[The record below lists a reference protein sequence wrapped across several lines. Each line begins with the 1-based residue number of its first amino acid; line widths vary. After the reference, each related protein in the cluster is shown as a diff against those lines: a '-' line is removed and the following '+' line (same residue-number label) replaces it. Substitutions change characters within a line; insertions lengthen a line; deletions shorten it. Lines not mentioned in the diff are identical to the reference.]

1 MPQICAALFIVEG
14 EFWSGLGKSHKHLPF
29 LYDGQWSRAQLD
41 LLELEQYD
49 ECMLIRVDP
58 ASAVPLFDQLAASI
72 RASAITGRIAV
83 GERLPAARDLADS
96 LDINVHTVLRAY
108 QLLRDEGLIE
118 LRRGRGAIVTD
129 RAADYTV
136 LSKAI
141 AGVVHEARKLDIPPA
156 TLTALIREAY
166 Q

>member
-1 MPQICAALFIVEG
+1 
-14 EFWSGLGKSHKHLPF
+14 
-29 LYDGQWSRAQLD
+29 
-41 LLELEQYD
+41 
-49 ECMLIRVDP
+49 MLIRVDP
-58 ASAVPLFDQLAASI
+58 SSAVPLFDQLAASI
-72 RASAITGRIAV
+72 RESAITGRVAA
-83 GERLPAARDLADS
+83 GERLPAARELADS

-129 RAADYTV
+129 RAREYAR
-136 LSKAI
+136 LSGAI
-141 AGVVHEARKLDIPPA
+141 AALVVEARALDVSPA

>member
-1 MPQICAALFIVEG
+1 
-14 EFWSGLGKSHKHLPF
+14 
-29 LYDGQWSRAQLD
+29 
-41 LLELEQYD
+41 
-49 ECMLIRVDP
+49 MLIRVDP

-83 GERLPAARDLADS
+83 GERLPAARDLAES

-129 RAADYTV
+129 RAADYGG
-136 LSKAI
+136 LSEAI
-141 AGVVHEARKLDIPPA
+141 AGVVHEARQLDIPPA

>member
-1 MPQICAALFIVEG
+1 MM
-14 EFWSGLGKSHKHLPF
+14 LG
-29 LYDGQWSRAQLD
+29 
-41 LLELEQYD
+41 
-49 ECMLIRVDP
+49 MLIRVDA

-72 RASAITGRIAV
+72 RASAITGRTAP
-83 GERLPAARDLADS
+83 GERLPAARELADS

-129 RAADYTV
+129 RAADYAG
-136 LSKAI
+136 LSGAI
-141 AGVVHEARKLDIPPA
+141 AEVVDEARKLDIPPA